1 MDFNFK
7 KIKNMNETFKKE
19 LPILGFVLLPF
30 IYLACMWNS
39 LPEKVPM
46 HWNLKGEID
55 DWGSKYSLIGL
66 VFLMPVFTYVLM
78 LAIPKIDPKKR
89 IDLMAGKYYQI
100 KFVLVVF
107 MSVSALFIIH
117 SSKTQTL
124 SSPSIVLVLVGLLF
138 MALGNYF
145 KVIKQNYFLGI
156 KTPWTLES
164 EEVWKLTHL
173 LAGKMWVIGGLFIVI
188 FSLVIP
194 ENINFY
200 IFISITVLISLV
212 PIVYSYIIFKELK
225 KSNQ

>member
-1 MDFNFK
+1 MN
-7 KIKNMNETFKKE
+7 KNLKKE
-19 LPILGFVLLPF
+19 LPIIGFVLLPF
-30 IYLACMWNS
+30 IYLAYLWNS

-46 HWNLKGEID
+46 HWNYKGEID
-55 DWGSKYSLIGL
+55 DWGTKYSLLGL
-66 VFLMPVFTYVLM
+66 IFLLPVFTYVLM

-89 IDLMAGKYYQI
+89 IELMGGKYYQI

-107 MSVSALFIIH
+107 MSVLALFIIH
-117 SSKTQTL
+117 SSKSQTL
-124 SSPSIVLVLVGLLF
+124 SSPSIVFVLIGLLF

-164 EEVWKLTHL
+164 EEVWKLTHI
-173 LAGKMWVIGGLFIVI
+173 LAGKLWIVGGLLIVI

-194 ENINFY
+194 EDINFY
-200 IFISITVLISLV
+200 LFIIITAIITIV
-212 PIVYSYIIFKELK
+212 PIVYSYLIFKELK